1 VSRRWAKR
9 SHWFGFGGWVLRV
22 PVRLLQAAL
31 TGTTPE
37 ETLCGC
43 GCRSLR
49 EPFERYWT
57 YGTPE
62 RVAEFLR
69 PYVTAGCS
77 AINVIPRATD
87 DETAIASVGE
97 LVIVTSLDGAASAT
111 ALPVRSRRR

>member
-1 VSRRWAKR
+1 
-9 SHWFGFGGWVLRV
+9 LRV

-31 TGTTPE
+31 TGTTRE
-37 ETLCGC
+37 ETLSGC

-49 EPFERYWT
+49 EAFERYST

-77 AINVIPRATD
+77 AINVIPAQPARAATD
-87 DETAIASVGE
+87 
-97 LVIVTSLDGAASAT
+97 
-111 ALPVRSRRR
+111 SRRAVDTSGGAVRRRAGRGVEVLHHLPGVRPALEVDDVDRDPT